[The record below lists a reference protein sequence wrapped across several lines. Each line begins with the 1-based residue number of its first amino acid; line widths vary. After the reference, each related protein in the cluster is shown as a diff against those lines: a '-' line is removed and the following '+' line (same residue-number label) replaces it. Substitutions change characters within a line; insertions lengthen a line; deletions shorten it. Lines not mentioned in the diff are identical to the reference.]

1 MNIPRGER
9 GQIPALTRVI
19 NRLAAWP
26 GEDIET
32 RPTGE
37 RSGAGCE
44 GNALVEFALVL
55 PLFMIIM
62 TAIFTFGV
70 AVMNQLTLSQ
80 AVDAGA
86 RHLAL
91 IRTSTLDPCADT
103 ATAIDSAAPT
113 LTPGKIKV
121 TISINGV
128 TPSPQTGN
136 SCTGAVT
143 ALQAAQTLPV
153 TVTATYPCN
162 LAIYGKN
169 YAPSGCLLSATVTEY
184 EY

>member
-55 PLFMIIM
+55 PLFMILM

-103 ATAIDSAAPT
+103 ATAIDQGHDLDKWSHPFAADREFMHWRCDGSAGCADPPRDGDCH
-113 LTPGKIKV
+113 LSLQSRNLREELCAQRVPAFRNG
-121 TISINGV
+121 NGV
-128 TPSPQTGN
+128 
-136 SCTGAVT
+136 
-143 ALQAAQTLPV
+143 
-153 TVTATYPCN
+153 
-162 LAIYGKN
+162 
-169 YAPSGCLLSATVTEY
+169 
-184 EY
+184 